1 MIHLIG
7 RPLTFVI
14 PIQMKIKTT
23 LFSLLLA
30 VMLSCTET
38 NSHQALSPR
47 INHVMLYVSNLENS
61 IDFYTRA
68 FDLKVT
74 NRLDTLIAVQPDSTE
89 VIRTVKMAF
98 LKFSDQ
104 DFVFELAEHAAD
116 TSSRPSAF
124 LFQHVGVDVLD
135 IDAAYKR
142 ALEAGAKELL
152 PVRKVKAKG
161 IEAKQAFV
169 AGPDGERIELMQV
182 ISGEF

>member
-1 MIHLIG
+1 
-7 RPLTFVI
+7 
-14 PIQMKIKTT
+14 MKFKTT
-23 LFSLLLA
+23 LLSFLTVLIF
-30 VMLSCTET
+30 SCTNT
-38 NSHQALSPR
+38 SSPKALSPR

-89 VIRTVKMAF
+89 VIRTVTMAF
-98 LKFSDQ
+98 LKFPGQ

-116 TSSRPSAF
+116 TSSRPTAF
-124 LFQHVGVDVLD
+124 LFQHVGVDVKD

-142 ALEAGAKELL
+142 AMDAGAKELL

-169 AGPDGERIELMQV
+169 AGPDGERIELMQI
-182 ISGEF
+182 ISGDF

>member
-1 MIHLIG
+1 M
-7 RPLTFVI
+7 LTHYLYYTR
-14 PIQMKIKTT
+14 IQMKFKTT
-23 LFSLLLA
+23 LLSLIIVLT
-30 VMLSCTET
+30 MSCSTDT
-38 NSHQALSPR
+38 HPHQALSPR

-89 VIRTVKMAF
+89 VIRAVTMAF
-98 LKFSDQ
+98 LKFPGQ

-116 TSSRPSAF
+116 TSSRPTAF
-124 LFQHVGVDVLD
+124 LFQHVGVDVKD

-142 ALEAGAKELL
+142 AMDAGAKELL

-169 AGPDGERIELMQV
+169 GGPGGERIELMQI

>member
-1 MIHLIG
+1 
-7 RPLTFVI
+7 
-14 PIQMKIKTT
+14 MKFKTT
-23 LFSLLLA
+23 LLSLLTAL
-30 VMLSCTET
+30 LFSCTNTSAPE
-38 NSHQALSPR
+38 ALSPR

-68 FDLKVT
+68 FDLQVT

-89 VIRTVKMAF
+89 VIRTVTMAF
-98 LKFSDQ
+98 LKFPGQ

-116 TSSRPSAF
+116 TSSRPTAF
-124 LFQHVGVDVLD
+124 LFQHLGVDVKD

-142 ALEAGAKELL
+142 AMDAGAKELL

-169 AGPDGERIELMQV
+169 AGPDGERIELMQI
-182 ISGEF
+182 ISGDF

>member
-1 MIHLIG
+1 M
-7 RPLTFVI
+7 LTHYLYYTR
-14 PIQMKIKTT
+14 IQMKFKTT
-23 LFSLLLA
+23 LLSLIIVLT
-30 VMLSCTET
+30 MSCSTDT
-38 NSHQALSPR
+38 HPHQALSPR

-89 VIRTVKMAF
+89 VIRTVTMAF
-98 LKFSDQ
+98 LKFPGQ

-116 TSSRPSAF
+116 TSSRPAF
-124 LFQHVGVDVLD
+124 LFQHVGVDVKD

-142 ALEAGAKELL
+142 AIDAGATELL

-169 AGPDGERIELMQV
+169 GGPDGERIELMQI